1 MLVLSN
7 SPGRVVKIKDDVKIC
22 RINILDMKGDD
33 IVFEK
38 HESII
43 TRISVTEEVNKQ
55 LVHTVGNKTYLYVFG
70 DRVGN
75 LTIDGVAFAPLCP
88 CDEKNAANLSPGF
101 ERILQWYNTNKAS
114 QRASPLTIVLGSNT
128 VLNGF
133 LVNFSLRVVDVPL
146 RMFEWSMLLHTV
158 PPKPPLPVAPAPRP
172 VTPPPVAPPPRPVV
186 PLPVAPPPRPVT
198 TP

>member
-22 RINILDMKGDD
+22 RINILNMKEDD
-33 IVFEK
+33 IIFEK
-38 HESII
+38 HESIV

-70 DRVGN
+70 DRAGN
-75 LTIDGVAFAPLCP
+75 LTIDGVAFAPPCP
-88 CDEKNAANLSPGF
+88 CDEKNTANFSPGF

-114 QRASPLTIVLGSNT
+114 QRPSPLSIVLGSNT

-133 LVNFSLRVVDVPL
+133 LVNFTLRVIDVPL

-158 PPKPPLPVAPAPRP
+158 PPKPSPAPP
-172 VTPPPVAPPPRPVV
+172 AAI
-186 PLPVAPPPRPVT
+186 PLT

>member
-7 SPGRVVKIKDDVKIC
+7 SPGRVVKIKDDVKVCQIK
-22 RINILDMKGDD
+22 IMDFGEKDNIT
-33 IVFEK
+33 FEK
-38 HESII
+38 HESIV

-75 LTIDGVAFAPLCP
+75 LTIDGVAFAPTCP
-88 CDEKNAANLSPGF
+88 CDEKNTANLSPGF
-101 ERILQWYNTNKAS
+101 ERILEWYNTNKAS

-128 VLNGF
+128 VLKGF
-133 LVNFSLRVVDVPL
+133 LVNFSLRVIDVPL

-158 PPKPPLPVAPAPRP
+158 PPKPSPVPPAAIPLA
-172 VTPPPVAPPPRPVV
+172 TP
-186 PLPVAPPPRPVT
+186 
-198 TP
+198 